1 MTDRL
6 SAIRAN
12 FDEWQV
18 DALLLTSAANRRWA
32 SGFTGSAAQLLISR
46 QRAVLATDSRYWERA
61 AQEAP
66 AYEVF
71 RLGDDKDAM
80 TNFLATAGVARI
92 GVEANHISLAKQ
104 SALDSQAERAGQTHR
119 HRLGSSAGD
128 G

>member
-6 SAIRAN
+6 SDIRAN

-46 QRAVLATDSRYWERA
+46 RRAVLATDSRYWERA

-66 AYEVF
+66 EYEIF
-71 RLGDDKDAM
+71 RLNDDKDAM
-80 TNFLATAGVARI
+80 ANFLATAEVTSI
-92 GVEANHISLAKQ
+92 GVEASHTSLAKQ
-104 SALDSQAERAGQTHR
+104 SALDKH
-119 HRLGSSAGD
+119 
-128 G
+128 